1 MKKIRKNSNKKLA
14 LMIGAALSLGVAF
27 GAMPYDAAE
36 AASYTI
42 SQDADTKNYVLTN
55 NDEGTSEAPLTYSQ
69 FFAADGKFYNILKD
83 GDNDI
88 TIYDANT
95 ATSLSGKNFILGSNT
110 TLRVN
115 GSSSNATVIAG
126 ATPSNVSVNGTAI
139 SGDNVNLSSVVLNI
153 KGGQTATINVSGNV
167 GSINVKAGT
176 NNPANVVFQNNVTV
190 GTLSVA
196 EGAILNVESG
206 IVKANKLEL
215 AKGATVAQ
223 DTKIAVKEIV
233 VDASDEKAVT
243 AINSLKLSGV
253 DGSSIKV
260 TVNNANNA
268 IAGGSVADIQSAVI
282 NAASGSGA
290 QVETVVTAIDVKYDA
305 SNKTYTVGDTKNV
318 SADKLSDSIADA
330 YNHGADKIT
339 LDKAAAQAISNDKG
353 GVTVPAGKTMV
364 VRDGNDT
371 VSATPVKDATLQVD
385 GTTISADEK
394 DIAFKD
400 ITVDAGGKK
409 IVNNIV
415 NATVE
420 NITVK
425 SGVLQ
430 TKDVTAGNLNVAGGT
445 VTTED
450 VAKGKIEA
458 TNVKL
463 TGGELAAGSL
473 QAATVEIAEGATS
486 KVANVE
492 ATTSVTVGGTATG
505 NITAPTVTLKKGA
518 TFKSN
523 SIIKAGT
530 VTVDSL
536 EALGAAK
543 LEATDG
549 KSLTINSVAAL
560 DEAEQAELAKKLPKD
575 TVATVVVNG
584 AEAGKVT
591 GTGYENPPLP
601 PSTSDEAEAE
611 ANKVLDEVKKAEKD
625 LALPTYTASQIKTI
639 QEANPFAS
647 KTALPSATD
656 IAKMANVSD
665 KELDALKD
673 IKSKLEDAKQKLVD
687 ADATSGDAW
696 DQVAAGLAEFD
707 GLDISKEGFAA
718 MASQVTSAVQY
729 AGKTAAAPGA
739 SSARAATVVTNVMT
753 ANVAT
758 RTTELRGLA
767 SAVDEGRPA
776 PDNMW
781 FQYKHT
787 NMDVDNGDV
796 YDKSTV
802 NTNNFQL
809 GYDAKVGSNDYLGA
823 YIGTTT
829 GNVDFRGPAADGR
842 VDIENSYDFGVYGT
856 HMLPADQYIDY
867 MIHTGKFDSKYNG
880 ATWGT
885 KDTGAMV
892 GYGVK
897 IAQNDRLTWN
907 PYIQLAYDKVSVD
920 SYMAGANYIASDD
933 SNNWTAKLGINL
945 LDVSGFYG
953 GLAYSRGLS
962 GSYNAYINGVPM
974 PSQDNNANVLYMSLG
989 YRANMSRNVFL
1000 DLNMEKTFADYNG
1013 WTAAGKVNF
1022 YF

>member
-1 MKKIRKNSNKKLA
+1 MKKIRKNPNKNLA

-42 SQDADTKNYVLTN
+42 SQDGANYVLT
-55 NDEGTSEAPLTYSQ
+55 DESGVEYKAGYNE
-69 FFAADGKFYNILKD
+69 FFASNGKFNEVLAE
-83 GDNDI
+83 GNNTI
-88 TIYDANT
+88 TINDANT
-95 ATSLSGKNFILGSNT
+95 ATSLSGNDFTLGPKTVLN
-110 TLRVN
+110 VK
-115 GSSSNATVIAG
+115 GSSSSATVIAG

-139 SGDNVNLSSVVLNI
+139 SGNSVDLSSVDLNI
-153 KGGQTATINVSGNV
+153 KGGQVAKINVTGTV
-167 GSINVKAGT
+167 GSINVKADT
-176 NNPANVVFQNNVTV
+176 NKAANVVFQNNVTV

-196 EGAILNVESG
+196 EGATLNVASG
-206 IVKANKLEL
+206 TTVKADKLEL
-215 AKGATVAQ
+215 AKGATVA
-223 DTKIAVKEIV
+223 DGASVAVNKIV
-233 VDASDEKAVT
+233 VDANDANAVA
-243 AINSLKLSGV
+243 AIKNLQLSSA
-253 DGSSIKV
+253 DGSNAIKV
-260 TVNNANNA
+260 IVNNANGTT
-268 IAGGSVADIQSAVI
+268 GGSVADIQNAVS
-282 NAASGSGA
+282 NASGGN
-290 QVETVVTAIDVKYDA
+290 VKVDTVVTAIDVKQDA
-305 SNKTYTVGDTKNV
+305 NGTYTVGDKTNV
-318 SADKLSDSIADA
+318 KAEELSQNIADA
-330 YNHGADKIT
+330 YKDGAAQIT
-339 LDKAAAQAISNDKG
+339 LDKAAAQAISKEKG
-353 GVTVPAGKTMV
+353 GVNVPAGKTMV

-371 VSATPVKDATLQVD
+371 VSATPVDNATLNVD
-385 GTTISADEK
+385 GTTISAADGT
-394 DIAFKD
+394 AFKD

-409 IVNNIV
+409 IVNNIKG
-415 NATVE
+415 ATVE
-420 NITVK
+420 NVTVK

-430 TKDVTAGNLNVAGGT
+430 TQDVTAKNLNVAGGT
-445 VTTED
+445 VTA
-450 VAKGKIEA
+450 VKGTITA
-458 TNVKL
+458 TDVKL
-463 TGGELAAGSL
+463 DGGTLAAGSL
-473 QAATVEIAEGATS
+473 KADKVTIAKDAS
-486 KVANVE
+486 AYVADITAGE
-492 ATTSVTVGGTATG
+492 VTVKDGAVF
-505 NITAPTVTLKKGA
+505 AP
-518 TFKSN
+518 N
-523 SIIKAGT
+523 SIIKAET

-536 EALGAAK
+536 EALGDAK
-543 LEATDG
+543 LEAPDD
-549 KSLTINSVAAL
+549 KELIINSDTAL
-560 DEAEQAELAKKLPKD
+560 DTDKLAEKVLKGTTATVKVNGTVTGNVIGTGDKTPTVKPSDTPDEAKKD
-575 TVATVVVNG
+575 
-584 AEAGKVT
+584 AE
-591 GTGYENPPLP
+591 
-601 PSTSDEAEAE
+601 
-611 ANKVLDEVKKAEKD
+611 KVLANVEQTKKKLD
-625 LALPTYTASQIKTI
+625 LPTCNASQINTI

-656 IAKMANVSD
+656 IAKMADVSD
-665 KELDALKD
+665 TELTALKG
-673 IKSKLEDAKQKLVD
+673 IKSSLQMAQANLAANGVI
-687 ADATSGDAW
+687 SGKEW

-707 GLDISKEGFAA
+707 GLDLSKEGFAA
-718 MASQVTSAVQY
+718 MASQVTSAVQQ

-739 SSARAATVVTNVMT
+739 TSARAATVVTNVMT

-796 YDKSTV
+796 YAKSTV

-920 SYMAGANYIASDD
+920 SYMAGANYITSDD